1 VTSDPLDTPC
11 RHGDSRV
18 TCVPCLNDEIE
29 ATVLLAGLEDDVYG
43 MCIHC
48 GAVEVKLV
56 KATGTRD
63 LSGIG
68 ESAAYP
74 VGFGCEVCA

>member
-1 VTSDPLDTPC
+1 MTADELNDPC
-11 RHGDSRV
+11 RHGVSRV
-18 TCVPCLNDEIE
+18 MCIPCLNDEIE
-29 ATVLLAGLEDDVYG
+29 ATVLLAALEEDAYG
-43 MCIHC
+43 MCTHC

-68 ESAAYP
+68 ESDVYP
-74 VGFGCEVCA
+74 TGYGCELCA